1 MDTKFIPGPWS
12 IGPVDDCQI
21 THLGPDGGR
30 YEIADISGDYNQPE
44 LWPIMEANAR
54 LISAAPDMY
63 EALKKLVERIDFNGG
78 IGEYQGG
85 PAFVM
90 EKARAALAKVQP

>member
-1 MDTKFIPGPWS
+1 MRTPWTYEVHELS
-12 IGPVDDCQI
+12 EGNSAIVYDCDGVRVG
-21 THLGPDGGR
+21 TDHLT
-30 YEIADISGDYNQPE
+30 EAEASLIA
-44 LWPIMEANAR
+44 
-54 LISAAPDMY
+54 AAPDMY